1 MPGLPG
7 HRIPQMAY
15 CSLMNKGYTLIKLA
29 DTRPASCP
37 ARHSSLIGVRSFPT
51 MRLGHL
57 VLISSIALSLAIPA
71 VASGHKRRTTSAT
84 ATRVSGTR
92 VSGKRA
98 VKSKSKPKILGQRTI
113 DDQRATQIQTALTK
127 AHYLSGEP
135 SGHWDAQSQ
144 AAMEKLQ
151 GDNGWQTKLVPD
163 SRALIKLGLGPNS
176 DSVASAATISANSP
190 NN

>member
-1 MPGLPG
+1 
-7 HRIPQMAY
+7 
-15 CSLMNKGYTLIKLA
+15 
-29 DTRPASCP
+29 
-37 ARHSSLIGVRSFPT
+37 

-84 ATRVSGTR
+84 STR

-98 VKSKSKPKILGQRTI
+98 VKSKSKPKILGQLTI
-113 DDQRATQIQTALTK
+113 DDQRATQIQTALIK